1 MRPASQE
8 GQGSPVGD
16 AVFDAA
22 VADLHAGLDAQRP
35 LRPQV
40 TFEDVPA
47 PRRLAPHAVAIAAT
61 VRAAGGADQPD
72 VAWGRLVLLYDP
84 DGQPGWAGQLRV
96 IAYIRAD
103 VEAEMAADP
112 LLGKVSWSWL
122 TEALDAR
129 AAGYAAPSGTV
140 TTVVTEGFGGKQDEP
155 TAIGLELRASWSPSH
170 APAGQPGAPPAGAGQ
185 ASAPPAS
192 ARQADASPAPAGQAN
207 APPVLAGQADAPP
220 APAGQAD
227 APPVLAGQADAPPA
241 PVGQADA
248 LPALA
253 GHVAAWC
260 DALCAAA
267 GLPPAAAGVSA
278 LPRPRRP

>member
-8 GQGSPVGD
+8 GPGD
-16 AVFDAA
+16 AAAGAVFAAA
-22 VADLHAGLDAQRP
+22 VADLHAGRDAERP

-47 PRRLAPHAVAIAAT
+47 PRKLAPHAAAIAAT
-61 VRAAGGADQPD
+61 VRAGVGEEQPD

-84 DGQPGWAGQLRV
+84 DGQEGWAGQFRV
-96 IAYIRAD
+96 IAYIRAE
-103 VEAEMAADP
+103 VEPEVAADP
-112 LLGKVSWSWL
+112 LLGEVGWSWL
-122 TEALDAR
+122 TEALDAH

-140 TTVVTEGFGGKQDEP
+140 TRVVTEGFGGKQDEP
-155 TAIGLELRASWSPSH
+155 QANGLELRASWSPAPQPARAGGS
-170 APAGQPGAPPAGAGQ
+170 ARARGPGGPAGPAGPA
-185 ASAPPAS
+185 ASAGGLAP
-192 ARQADASPAPAGQAN
+192 SPTP
-207 APPVLAGQADAPP
+207 
-220 APAGQAD
+220 
-227 APPVLAGQADAPPA
+227 
-241 PVGQADA
+241 
-248 LPALA
+248 PALA

>member
-1 MRPASQE
+1 MRSASQA
-8 GQGSPVGD
+8 GQGEPTGD

-22 VADLHAGLDAQRP
+22 VADLHAGRDAQRP
-35 LRPQV
+35 LRPEV

-47 PRRLAPHAVAIAAT
+47 PRKLAPHAAAIAAT
-61 VRAAGGADQPD
+61 VRAAGNEEQPD

-84 DGQPGWAGQLRV
+84 DGQPGWAGQFRV

-103 VEAEMAADP
+103 VEPEIAADP
-112 LLGKVSWSWL
+112 LLGTVGWSWL

-129 AAGYAAPSGTV
+129 AVGYMAPSGTV
-140 TTVVTEGFGGKQDEP
+140 TRVITEGFGGKQDEP
-155 TAIGLELRASWSPSH
+155 PATGLELRASWSP
-170 APAGQPGAPPAGAGQ
+170 AGPLAAAAGGQPHAVTP
-185 ASAPPAS
+185 
-192 ARQADASPAPAGQAN
+192 
-207 APPVLAGQADAPP
+207 
-220 APAGQAD
+220 
-227 APPVLAGQADAPPA
+227 
-241 PVGQADA
+241 
-248 LPALA
+248 PALA